1 MKDYRDVLIRPVIT
15 EQSVA
20 AMEDEG
26 KYTFEVPKQTNK
38 IEVRQAVENLFGVK
52 VEKVNIS
59 NTKAHT
65 KRRGATVGVVNGFK
79 KAVVTLKKG
88 EKIDIFGE
96 EE

>member
-20 AMEDEG
+20 AMDNDR
-26 KYTFEVPKQTNK
+26 KYTFEVPKTTNR

-59 NTKAHT
+59 NTKPHT
-65 KRRGATVGVVNGFK
+65 KRRGRSVGVVGGFK
-79 KAVVTLKKG
+79 KAVVTLKDG
-88 EKIDIFGE
+88 ETIDIFGE

>member
-38 IEVRQAVENLFGVK
+38 IEVRQAVENLFGVIAA
-52 VEKVNIS
+52 VGHPNG
-59 NTKAHT
+59 
-65 KRRGATVGVVNGFK
+65 RGARRHLDKSVPHRNSS
-79 KAVVTLKKG
+79 
-88 EKIDIFGE
+88 FGE
-96 EE
+96 IKSLLLFYP